1 MRRRLPA
8 RMLLLVNHRA
18 ARPGGTHEEHTTMR
32 TITINTRKN
41 SLTKTLAVGIAVLG
55 MGAMSVQPAQAAPVA
70 PVASF
75 ASAPA
80 DDNRPAPKPRPAPR
94 PTQLA
99 DAPEQS
105 RSCYDHAYEVYL
117 SAGW

>member
-1 MRRRLPA
+1 MRNIAINARR
-8 RMLLLVNHRA
+8 
-18 ARPGGTHEEHTTMR
+18 
-32 TITINTRKN
+32 N
-41 SLTKTLAVGIAVLG
+41 SLTKTLAVAIAVLG
-55 MGAMSVQPAQAAPVA
+55 MGALSVQPAQAALVA

-75 ASAPA
+75 AAAPA
-80 DDNRPAPKPRPAPR
+80 DDNRPTPKPRPAPR

-117 SAGW
+117 TSGWYEAAAAYLNCNGNPNHPDNDKP